1 MKVTNE
7 LTSSETKNLTRRA
20 FLAAAGGAALLT
32 LSACSHAG
40 TSTTDAAHDSSQ
52 KNLRGSLSLAG
63 STSMQKVCEALRET
77 FMEKFPNVR
86 VSVEYTGSSAGI
98 EALNAK
104 RCDIANSSRELK
116 AAELQA
122 GLLPNVIAID
132 ALAIILNPANPITS
146 LTIEQLKAIYKGQ
159 IRSWKDCGGSEES
172 IIAIGRENGSGS
184 RSAFEELLSLK
195 DSARYAQEL
204 DSTGA
209 VLAKVAATPG
219 GIGYISLDVMN
230 DRVHAVALD
239 GVQPTS
245 DAIAQKRYS
254 LVRPFI
260 MATKGEISSQ
270 TPLVQAW
277 FNYINSQEGKEI
289 IKASGLILPSGAA

>member
-1 MKVTNE
+1 MKLTNE
-7 LTSSETKNLTRRA
+7 RTRSETKNLTRRA
-20 FLAAAGGAALLT
+20 FFAAAGGVALLT

-40 TSTTDAAHDSSQ
+40 ASNTDTAHDSSQ

-63 STSMQKVCEALRET
+63 STSMQKVCEALREA
-77 FMEKFPNVR
+77 FMEQFPNVR

-104 RCDIANSSRELK
+104 RCDIATSSRELK
-116 AAELQA
+116 SAELQA
-122 GLLPNVIAID
+122 GILPNVIAID
-132 ALAIILNPANPITS
+132 ALAVILNPANPITS
-146 LTIEQLKAIYKGQ
+146 LTTDQLKAIYKGQ
-159 IRSWKDCGGSEES
+159 LRSWKDCGGASEA

-195 DSARYAQEL
+195 DSARYAQDL

-219 GIGYISLDVMN
+219 AIGYISLDVIN

-239 GVQPTS
+239 DVSPTS
-245 DAIAQKRYS
+245 DTVAQKRYP

-260 MATKGEISSQ
+260 MATKGDISSQ

-277 FNYINSQEGKEI
+277 FTYINSQEGKEI
-289 IKASGLILPSGAA
+289 IKAAGLVLPSSAA

>member
-7 LTSSETKNLTRRA
+7 RTRSETKNLTRRA
-20 FLAAAGGAALLT
+20 FFAAAGGAALLT

-40 TSTTDAAHDSSQ
+40 ASNTDTAHDSSQ

-63 STSMQKVCEALRET
+63 STSMQKVCEALREA
-77 FMEKFPNVR
+77 FMEHFPNVR

-104 RCDIANSSRELK
+104 RCDIATSSRELK
-116 AAELQA
+116 SAELQA
-122 GLLPNVIAID
+122 GILPNVIAID
-132 ALAIILNPANPITS
+132 ALAVILNPANPITS
-146 LTIEQLKAIYKGQ
+146 LTTDQLKAIYKGQ
-159 IRSWKDCGGSEES
+159 LRSWKDCGGASEA

-195 DSARYAQEL
+195 DSAHYAQEL

-219 GIGYISLDVMN
+219 AIGYISLDVIN

-239 GVQPTS
+239 DVSPTS
-245 DAIAQKRYS
+245 DTVAQKRYP

-260 MATKGEISSQ
+260 MATKGDISSQ

-277 FNYINSQEGKEI
+277 FTYLNSQEGKEI
-289 IKASGLILPSGAA
+289 IKAAGLVLPSSAA

>member
-7 LTSSETKNLTRRA
+7 LTGSETRNLTRRA
-20 FLAAAGGAALLT
+20 FLAAAGGTALLA

-40 TSTTDAAHDSSQ
+40 ASNTDAAHDSSQ

-77 FMEKFPNVR
+77 FMEQFPNVR

-146 LTIEQLKAIYKGQ
+146 LTTDQLKSIYTGQ
-159 IRSWKDCGGSEES
+159 LRSWKDCGGASEA

-219 GIGYISLDVMN
+219 AIGYISLDVIN

-239 GVQPTS
+239 GIQPTS

-289 IKASGLILPSGAA
+289 IKAAGLVLPSSAA

>member
-7 LTSSETKNLTRRA
+7 LTRSETKNLTRRA
-20 FLAAAGGAALLT
+20 FFAAAGGAALLT

-40 TSTTDAAHDSSQ
+40 ASNTNTAHDLSQ

-63 STSMQKVCEALRET
+63 STSMQKVCEALREA
-77 FMEKFPNVR
+77 FMEQFPNVR

-104 RCDIANSSRELK
+104 RCDIATSSRELK
-116 AAELQA
+116 SAELQA
-122 GLLPNVIAID
+122 GILPNVIAID
-132 ALAIILNPANPITS
+132 ALAVILNPANPITS
-146 LTIEQLKAIYKGQ
+146 LTTDQLKAIYKGQ
-159 IRSWKDCGGSEES
+159 LRSWKDCGGASEA

-184 RSAFEELLSLK
+184 RSAFEELLLLK

-219 GIGYISLDVMN
+219 AIGYISLDVIN

-239 GVQPTS
+239 DVSPTS
-245 DAIAQKRYS
+245 DTVAQKRYP

-260 MATKGEISSQ
+260 MATKGDISSQ

-277 FNYINSQEGKEI
+277 FTYINSQEGKEI
-289 IKASGLILPSGAA
+289 IKAAGLVLPSSAA

>member
-1 MKVTNE
+1 MKLTNE
-7 LTSSETKNLTRRA
+7 LTRSETKNLTRRA
-20 FLAAAGGAALLT
+20 FFAAAGGVALLT

-40 TSTTDAAHDSSQ
+40 ASNTDTAHDSSQ

-63 STSMQKVCEALRET
+63 STSMQKVCEALREA
-77 FMEKFPNVR
+77 FMEQFPNVR

-104 RCDIANSSRELK
+104 RCDIATSSRELK
-116 AAELQA
+116 SAELQA
-122 GLLPNVIAID
+122 GILPNVIAID
-132 ALAIILNPANPITS
+132 ALAVILNPANPIAS
-146 LTIEQLKAIYKGQ
+146 LTTDQLKAIYKGQ
-159 IRSWKDCGGSEES
+159 LRSWKDCGGASEA

-195 DSARYAQEL
+195 DSTRYAQEL

-219 GIGYISLDVMN
+219 AIGYISLDVIN
-230 DRVHAVALD
+230 DRVHSVALD
-239 GVQPTS
+239 DVSPTS
-245 DAIAQKRYS
+245 DTVAQKRYP

-260 MATKGEISSQ
+260 MATKGDISSQ

-277 FNYINSQEGKEI
+277 FTYINSQEGKEI
-289 IKASGLILPSGAA
+289 IKAAGLVLPSSAA

>member
-7 LTSSETKNLTRRA
+7 RTRSETKNLTRRA
-20 FLAAAGGAALLT
+20 FFAAAGGVALLT

-40 TSTTDAAHDSSQ
+40 ASNTNTAHDSSQ

-63 STSMQKVCEALRET
+63 STSMQKVCEALREA
-77 FMEKFPNVR
+77 FMEQFPNVR

-104 RCDIANSSRELK
+104 RCDIATSSRELK
-116 AAELQA
+116 SAELQA
-122 GLLPNVIAID
+122 GILPNVIAID
-132 ALAIILNPANPITS
+132 ALAVILNPANPITS
-146 LTIEQLKAIYKGQ
+146 LTTDQLKAIYKGQ
-159 IRSWKDCGGSEES
+159 LRSWKDCGGASEA

-219 GIGYISLDVMN
+219 AIGYISLDVIN

-239 GVQPTS
+239 DVSPTS
-245 DAIAQKRYS
+245 DTVAQKRYP

-260 MATKGEISSQ
+260 MATKGDISSQ
-270 TPLVQAW
+270 TPLVHAW
-277 FNYINSQEGKEI
+277 FTYINSQEGKEI
-289 IKASGLILPSGAA
+289 IKAAGLVLPSSAA

>member
-77 FMEKFPNVR
+77 FMEQFPNVR

-104 RCDIANSSRELK
+104 RCDIATSSRELK
-116 AAELQA
+116 STELQA
-122 GLLPNVIAID
+122 GIAPNVIAID
-132 ALAIILNPANPITS
+132 ALAVILNPANPITS
-146 LTIEQLKAIYKGQ
+146 LTTDQLKSIYTGQ
-159 IRSWKDCGGSEES
+159 LRLWKDCGGASEA

-219 GIGYISLDVMN
+219 AIGYISLDVIN
-230 DRVHAVALD
+230 NRVHAVALD
-239 GVQPTS
+239 GVPPTS
-245 DAIAQKRYS
+245 DAVAQKRYP

-260 MATKGEISSQ
+260 MATKGDISSQ
-270 TPLVQAW
+270 TPVVQAW
-277 FNYINSQEGKEI
+277 FNYINSQEGKDV
-289 IKASGLILPSGAA
+289 IKAAGLVLPGSAA